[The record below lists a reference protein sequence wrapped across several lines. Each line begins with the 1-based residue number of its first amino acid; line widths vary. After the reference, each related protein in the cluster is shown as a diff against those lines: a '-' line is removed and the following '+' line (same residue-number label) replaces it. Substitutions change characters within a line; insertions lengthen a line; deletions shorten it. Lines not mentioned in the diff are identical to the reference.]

1 MRLEQAARGIRAVA
15 TDGHGARV
23 FDLVLY
29 ATGRGAEH
37 RRVWGWRRWACSL
50 AARGQIMVD
59 GYSQTAVPSIFAVG
73 DVTDR
78 INLTPVAIR
87 EGHAFADTVFGG
99 KPDAAST
106 TSLSPRPSSPSP
118 RWAPSA

>member
-1 MRLEQAARGIRAVA
+1 MRLEKTAGGIRAVA
-15 TDGHGARV
+15 TDGTERE

-29 ATGRGAEH
+29 ATGRRPNTEGLGLE
-37 RRVWGWRRWACSL
+37 GWAWAR
-50 AARGQIMVD
+50 AARAGVVD
-59 GYSQTAVPSIFAVG
+59 GYSQTAVPSIYAVG

-99 KPDAAST
+99 KP
-106 TSLSPRPSSPSP
+106 TSFRPRAGRQRPSSPSP
-118 RWAPSA
+118 NGQRWA